1 MTDFADPTECLVI
14 ENTGGNGG
22 ITGLT
27 PYYYQDLAVAL
38 KHLLVLAQEEDEIIF
53 IPTNQLRFASFL
65 LDLIADTNGLDREYI
80 LCITSLTSS
89 TVINELVEDC
99 KGYIE
104 RGHYKIV
111 IASPVFG
118 TGFSIDKGLITTTF
132 GFMFQYPPNTHD
144 CVQMMARAREPKKL
158 FIFAE
163 RARLGKKM
171 EMFINGKTPRVVDT
185 SWWSEMVR
193 LNFIFYKKDSA
204 SVVRIFYIEHSP
216 SVSCYCFTF
225 ISYHV

>member
-1 MTDFADPTECLVI
+1 VI

-27 PYYYQDLAVAL
+27 PFYYQDLVEAL
-38 KHLLVLAQEEDEIIF
+38 SHLLVLAQEVGEILF
-53 IPTNQLRFASFL
+53 IPTNQLKFATFL
-65 LDLIADTNGLDREYI
+65 VDLIADTIGLDRDSI

-89 TVINELVEDC
+89 TIISKLVEDC
-99 KGYIE
+99 KGYIG
-104 RGHYKIV
+104 RGNYKIV

-144 CVQMMARAREPKKL
+144 CVQMMARAREPQKL

-163 RARLGKKM
+163 RARLGKKI
-171 EMFINGKTPRVVDT
+171 EMFINGKTPRIVDS
-185 SWWSEMVR
+185 SWWSE
-193 LNFIFYKKDSA
+193 L
-204 SVVRIFYIEHSP
+204 
-216 SVSCYCFTF
+216 VSLQKYVL
-225 ISYHV
+225 IIGR